1 MAVSLF
7 VRTGPEG
14 PWTTLRLCSRIAAQE
29 SCIFTVILKN
39 RFFFMHMNGVFEC
52 VCATVFY
59 RWIFVA
65 QLRAT
70 TVVQFANVGPLTPAR
85 DNTTVT
91 KQIFVKGLGGQ
102 LEAAHVLCPMYF
114 GLSFS

>member
-14 PWTTLRLCSRIAAQE
+14 PWNDLAAVVPNRCSGNLHFYSDSE
-29 SCIFTVILKN
+29 EP
-39 RFFFMHMNGVFEC
+39 FFSMHMNGVCEC

-59 RWIFVA
+59 RWIFFA

-85 DNTTVT
+85 DN
-91 KQIFVKGLGGQ
+91 
-102 LEAAHVLCPMYF
+102 M
-114 GLSFS
+114 